1 MPVACVLMADISGS
15 TRLYDTAGNASALD
29 TISAMLERMRTMV
42 VDQGGTCVKSQG
54 DDVLSWFDQPEQAFA
69 AAWTMINEPWAAGLS
84 VHAGMYMG
92 PFLDHENDIYGDVVN
107 TAARLAAIAKPA
119 EVLLGDSTFD
129 MLEPATRA
137 TLLPIGE
144 LQLKGKAD
152 PTRVYSGSVMDFQSQ
167 TVVTVRPSTD
177 SRPQAQAAEFS
188 FGGRNWQI
196 AEGQTLS
203 IGRSSENDIVI
214 AEAWVS
220 RKHAQIAIR
229 HQQLEYSD
237 HSSSGSVVQLSDG
250 KQITVHRRATLLS
263 GTGIIYAGT
272 RAGPDSP
279 CAISFTT
286 HNLAVR

>member
-1 MPVACVLMADISGS
+1 MQSMRTVTPTAVRAALLSAAMLALPAGAAEPGTV
-15 TRLYDTAGNASALD
+15 TLYD
-29 TISAMLERMRTMV
+29 
-42 VDQGGTCVKSQG
+42 K
-54 DDVLSWFDQPEQAFA
+54 PE
-69 AAWTMINEPWAAGLS
+69 
-84 VHAGMYMG
+84 
-92 PFLDHENDIYGDVVN
+92 PF
-107 TAARLAAIAKPA
+107 
-119 EVLLGDSTFD
+119 TFD
-129 MLEPATRA
+129 AETQARQKLVLVALEKAPADLVIKGARVLNVH
-137 TLLPIGE
+137 TL
-144 LQLKGKAD
+144 KW
-152 PTRVYSGSVMDFQSQ
+152 M
-167 TVVTVRPSTD
+167 
-177 SRPQAQAAEFS
+177 
-188 FGGRNWQI
+188 
-196 AEGQTLS
+196 
-203 IGRSSENDIVI
+203 ENHDIVI